1 MSVYFPKPVLK
12 AHQVHKMPDYIY
24 EQNRNRLIASGV
36 LKPPTSPEKK
46 ASTKSLAR
54 FLEHGE
60 AVKKKKQV

>member
-1 MSVYFPKPVLK
+1 MSLYFPKPVLK
-12 AHQVHKMPDYIY
+12 VHQDHKMPDYIY

-36 LKPPTSPEKK
+36 LKSPRSPEEKS
-46 ASTKSLAR
+46 STKSLVQ